1 MPGMQDDAIALVA
14 KLGTELLADDVVET
28 LDDDESLARLRALL
42 LEVAADDLECVMVA
56 PEYAG
61 PRGRLTYSGPEGFVQ
76 AWREWVAAYERYT
89 IELEEITEGDPG
101 QVFIL
106 ARQRGTTRTGGVE
119 VSEPAGAVWTVRDGK
134 LVRMEFHLD
143 PETARR
149 AAGLA

>member
-56 PEYAG
+56 PAYAG

-76 AWREWVAAYERYT
+76 AWREWVEAYERYT

-119 VSEPAGAVWTVRDGK
+119 VSEPAGAVWTVRDGR

-143 PETARR
+143 PEAAKR

>member
-1 MPGMQDDAIALVA
+1 
-14 KLGTELLADDVVET
+14 
-28 LDDDESLARLRALL
+28 

>member
-1 MPGMQDDAIALVA
+1 MPGMQDDAIELVA
-14 KLGTELLADDVVET
+14 RLGNELLADDVVEA

-56 PEYAG
+56 PAYAG

-76 AWREWVAAYERYT
+76 AWREWVEAYERYT

-143 PETARR
+143 PEAAKR

>member
-56 PEYAG
+56 PDYAG

>member
-56 PEYAG
+56 PAYAG